1 MPSQPLT
8 FVYDDAHELRDAA
21 AERIVEIAG
30 CALSERG
37 RFLWVMTGG
46 STIEPVYRRL
56 ARPPL
61 RDRLEWDRVEVFFT
75 DERCVP
81 PDHPDSNFGM
91 ARRSLLD
98 RVPIPCERIHRMRG
112 EDPNPEHA
120 AIEHEHRLREAL
132 GIGRGEAPD
141 FDLVLLGM
149 GADAHVASLFP
160 GDPHVLVVDRLVV
173 AVEHDRDPPPPVD
186 RLSLTAPALSAGR
199 ATLFV
204 VAGESKASAVQA
216 ALEGPDEPARV
227 PARRVAPST
236 PPVWLL
242 DRQAASGL
250 SR

>member
-1 MPSQPLT
+1 MSSPAAT
-8 FVYDDAHELRDAA
+8 CVYHDAEELRDAA
-21 AERIVEIAG
+21 AERIAEIG
-30 CALSERG
+30 ERALSGRG
-37 RFLWVMTGG
+37 RFRWVMTGG
-46 STIEPVYRRL
+46 STIEPVYERL
-56 ARPPL
+56 AAPPL
-61 RDRLEWDRVEVFFT
+61 RDRLRWDRVEVFFT

-91 ARRSLLD
+91 ASRSLLD

-112 EDPNPEHA
+112 EDPNPERA

-160 GDPHVLVVDRLVV
+160 GDPQGLLEDRLVV
-173 AVEHDRDPPPPVD
+173 AVEHRGDPAPAVD
-186 RLSLTAPALSAGR
+186 RLSMTAPALSAGR

-204 VAGESKASAVQA
+204 VGGEHKASAVHA
-216 ALEGPDEPARV
+216 ALEGPDEPALV
-227 PARRVAPST
+227 PARRVAPPE
-236 PPVWLL
+236 PPLWLL
-242 DRQAASGL
+242 DRAAASGL

>member
-1 MPSQPLT
+1 MSSPAVT
-8 FVYDDAHELRDAA
+8 RVYDDADALRDAA
-21 AERIVEIAG
+21 AHRIAEIG
-30 CALSERG
+30 EHALSQRG
-37 RFLWVMTGG
+37 RFRWVLTGG
-46 STIEPVYRRL
+46 STVEPIYARL
-56 ARPPL
+56 ADPPL
-61 RDRLEWDRVEVFFT
+61 RDRLAWDRVEVFFT

-81 PDHPDSNFGM
+81 PGHPDSNFGM
-91 ARRSLLD
+91 ASRSLLD

-112 EDPNPEHA
+112 EDPNPERA

-160 GDPHVLVVDRLVV
+160 GDPQVLVDDRLVV
-173 AVEHDRDPPPPVD
+173 PVEHDRDPPPRID

-204 VAGESKASAVQA
+204 VAGESKASAVHA
-216 ALEGPDEPARV
+216 ALEGPDSPARV
-227 PARRVAPST
+227 PARRVTPPE

-242 DRQAASGL
+242 DRPAASGL